1 MDQGVDESNASSLSL
16 EADLLI
22 LLSLLLLWGYQR
34 RSVKYRL
41 MRKVLAFGEL
51 MLNTH
56 QVNQT

>member
-22 LLSLLLLWGYQR
+22 LLLWGYQR